1 MLHKELIAQTDIAK
15 KQYQQLYNTYES
27 EKIIRKKKQK
37 KKTLSKYNRS
47 NLIFDCKYSFYP
59 YYNIKSFNSIFLKS
73 KFYSHFI
80 LN

>member
-37 KKTLSKYNRS
+37 KKNA
-47 NLIFDCKYSFYP
+47 
-59 YYNIKSFNSIFLKS
+59 
-73 KFYSHFI
+73 
-80 LN
+80 